1 MSLLAHAGSGMVNT
15 WGFAYVGGVVGL
27 ISSALYYVHRS
38 VLLRSGAGP
47 ATRFSMRWIVPIGFV
62 AGISIGLGTGRLLA
76 SALDAPPTADELV
89 TDVCR
94 AMSQGDPAAFAD
106 VHDDLEHF
114 TADTD
119 APLVAAAHDALDRAI
134 VVSPDRIGAEAHRLV
149 AALAPSVD
157 GSGSPCSATEPV
169 LVD

>member
-1 MSLLAHAGSGMVNT
+1 MSLLAHAGSGLVNT

-38 VLLRSGAGP
+38 VLLRSGTGP
-47 ATRFSMRWIVPIGFV
+47 APRFSMRWIVPIGFV

-94 AMSQGDPAAFAD
+94 AMGAGDPGAFAD

-114 TADTD
+114 TSDTD
-119 APLVAAAHDALDRAI
+119 APLVAAAHEALDRAI
-134 VVSPDRIGAEAHRLV
+134 VASPDRIDAEAHRLV
-149 AALAPSVD
+149 AALDAATDPA
-157 GSGSPCSATEPV
+157 GSPCARAEPV

>member
-1 MSLLAHAGSGMVNT
+1 MSLVAHAGSGLVNT

-38 VLLRSGAGP
+38 VLLRSGTGP
-47 ATRFSMRWIVPIGFV
+47 EPRFSMRWIVPIGFV

-76 SALDAPPTADELV
+76 SAFEAPPTADELV

-94 AMSQGDPAAFAD
+94 AVTAGHRDAFAD

-114 TADTD
+114 TSDTD
-119 APLVAAAHDALDRAI
+119 APLVAAAHEALDRAI
-134 VVSPDRIGAEAHRLV
+134 VASPDQISVEAHRLV
-149 AALAPSVD
+149 AALDPSAD
-157 GSGSPCSATEPV
+157 GSGSPCATAELG